1 MNCWCCGY
9 DIPSARETV
18 CPRCGVLLSAPPASP
33 APPAADSLAQAFAAW
48 AEKPPQRQPG
58 TAVPPL
64 NTPAFGPPRMLPT
77 QQDAPSPAIM
87 PDVHD
92 LPTAANPAVSLPVN
106 PPPILPPGPPPPSP
120 ADSPVARFEAGVR
133 PARAASVPIW
143 EQLPPPVARITL
155 TPQHAHP
162 GARPVPAA
170 ASAVVARRRSPFAF
184 LRHFSGVA
192 RVLSVLIIFTVVA
205 VGALAIRG
213 LGHSVTPHGDTIYQS
228 ALTGNI
234 SGWESSDGCS
244 FERDGLHV
252 SAGAICMPDIAEQ
265 GDVTLTVQ
273 TKLAH
278 GNGASAFGIVFR
290 YTGQG
295 NYYFFG
301 IDADGEWQFY
311 KAVDDQIMPIF
322 NATQDPAIL
331 LGINTLNT
339 IEVRAKGTHFD
350 FYVNGVAVK
359 STDDSTYASGQWGLA
374 APQGIEAVYT
384 NIALVKTK

>member
-1 MNCWCCGY
+1 MPPGWQPN
-9 DIPSARETV
+9 V
-18 CPRCGVLLSAPPASP
+18 APPAS
-33 APPAADSLAQAFAAW
+33 A
-48 AEKPPQRQPG
+48 
-58 TAVPPL
+58 
-64 NTPAFGPPRMLPT
+64 PAFGPPKLLPA
-77 QQDAPSPAIM
+77 QQVEPYAPTGADGYSFDAPPSATRP
-87 PDVHD
+87 PDTIAASD
-92 LPTAANPAVSLPVN
+92 LPTVANPAVSLPVN
-106 PPPILPPGPPPPSP
+106 PPPSPPVPTPV
-120 ADSPVARFEAGVR
+120 DLPVAAFNAGGR
-133 PARAASVPIW
+133 PARTASVPIW

-155 TPQHAHP
+155 TPQLAQP
-162 GARPVPAA
+162 GVRSVSVPAPIVA
-170 ASAVVARRRSPFAF
+170 ARRRSPFAF
-184 LRHFSGVA
+184 LRHFSVVA
-192 RVLSVLIIFTVVA
+192 RAISALIIFAVVA

-213 LGHSVTPHGDTIYQS
+213 LGHSAAPHGDTIYQS
-228 ALTGNI
+228 ALTGTI

-252 SAGAICMPDIAEQ
+252 SAGAICMPDIGDQ

-278 GNGASAFGIVFR
+278 GDGTRAFGIVFR

-322 NATQDPAIL
+322 HATQDPAIL

-359 STDDSTYASGQWGLA
+359 STDDATYASGQWGLA